1 MEQQAN
7 NERSQALR
15 KVLTRERSYELARV
29 RQFRRDQEQD
39 GTEGPGDELDVA
51 RSDLDTELH
60 VSLIG
65 ISEERLKAIDDAFGR
80 LERGVYGICARCG
93 DEISTERLKVLPFSI
108 YCVDCQHKRETE
120 RGPSRI
126 IQEYATR
133 WTVPQDLAEALE
145 PQGTPTQPEEEI
157 PVGGECSFGPEEG
170 EFEQMPP
177 TATVRRRGRPRNRKT
192 SSD

>member
-15 KVLTRERSYELARV
+15 KALTRERSYEMERV

-39 GTEGPGDELDVA
+39 VAGGPGDELDVA

-80 LERGVYGICARCG
+80 LERGVYGICAKCG
-93 DEISTERLKVLPFSI
+93 DEISTERLKVLPFTI

-120 RGPSRI
+120 RGSGRI
-126 IQEYATR
+126 TEEYSTR
-133 WTVPQDLAEALE
+133 WTIPEEMDESLERQDTL
-145 PQGTPTQPEEEI
+145 TQPEEDI
-157 PVGGECSFGPEEG
+157 TVRSQSPFGPEEG

-177 TATVRRRGRPRNRKT
+177 TPTARRRGRPRTKKPPL
-192 SSD
+192 D

>member
-15 KVLTRERSYELARV
+15 KALTRERSYELERV

-39 GTEGPGDELDVA
+39 GAEGPGDELDVA

-80 LERGVYGICARCG
+80 LERGVYGICATCG

-120 RGPSRI
+120 RGPGRI
-126 IQEYATR
+126 IKEYATR

-145 PQGTPTQPEEEI
+145 PQGTPTLPEEEI
-157 PVGGECSFGPEEG
+157 PVAVESSFGPEEG
-170 EFEQMPP
+170 ELEQMPP
-177 TATVRRRGRPRNRKT
+177 TTTVRRRGRPRNRKT